1 MPSLVLH
8 KKVQVVSAECVAVF
22 ISKFLLKFEQASRT
36 VSLLKLF
43 SSNLFSRLSALT
55 DGLRGTLSLMP

>member
-8 KKVQVVSAECVAVF
+8 KKVQVICVECVAVF
-22 ISKFLLKFEQASRT
+22 VSKFLLNLEQGSTT

-43 SSNLFSRLSALT
+43 SSNLFSRLSAMT
-55 DGLRGTLSLMP
+55 DGLRGTP